1 MEFQLLFVIILL
13 AIATFNSLILIF
25 KKENNMLKYRYLNT
39 SLFFYN
45 FCLVIYYIW
54 FEAGYI
60 VEVPQLLRTLSPL
73 MYLCAPFFYFF
84 IRNAVENKTG
94 LTKKDF
100 IHFLPALIH
109 LIDLL
114 PFYFESIQT
123 KTVFAATI
131 VTDHSQINSEADGII
146 PIQFHYLFR
155 IFLQTLYFIYSVH
168 LVKKLSTR
176 LLVLSNWKQHV
187 QRDLFVILICLG
199 WLVSFQFIYAVFESL
214 LLLEVI
220 DLSVE
225 NYYLRRTSLVG
236 LLGLNIFVN
245 FRLGTSSEK
254 KGDEEMTLSKQTKA
268 RISPSHLVDSIQ
280 QEDSEKIETEIL
292 AAFSIE
298 EIELTKSKIISKLK
312 DENLF
317 TESGLT
323 LNHFASQINT
333 SPKLASLVIHKE
345 FNTNFKEFLNQH
357 RIAYAVS
364 KIEEGYLDD
373 FTLVALG
380 EISGFNS
387 RTTFFNAFKKAKGC
401 SPSEYWKNFQESP
414 L

>member
-1 MEFQLLFVIILL
+1 MEFHLLFVIILL

-25 KKENNMLKYRYLNT
+25 KKEHNMLRYRYLNT

-84 IRNAVENKTG
+84 IRNTVENKTG
-94 LTKKDF
+94 LSKKDF

-155 IFLQTLYFIYSVH
+155 IFLQTLYFIYSVY
-168 LVKKLSTR
+168 LVNKISPR

-245 FRLGTSSEK
+245 FRLGTRSEK
-254 KGDEEMTLSKQTKA
+254 IGEEELTLSKQTKA

-280 QEDSEKIETEIL
+280 QEDSEKIETESL
-292 AAFSIE
+292 AAFSKE
-298 EIELTKSKIISKLK
+298 EIELIKTKIISKLK

-333 SPKLASLVIHKE
+333 SPKLASLVINKE

-373 FTLVALG
+373 YTLVALG

-387 RTTFFNAFKKAKGC
+387 RTTFFNAFKKEKGC
-401 SPSEYWKNFQESP
+401 SPSEYWKKFQESP

>member
-1 MEFQLLFVIILL
+1 
-13 AIATFNSLILIF
+13 
-25 KKENNMLKYRYLNT
+25 MLKYRYLNT